1 MQQPST
7 EPTSASRVAHVSSV
21 HARYD
26 VRIFLK
32 ECASL
37 ARHGHAVHLYVADGK
52 GEEERGGVRI
62 HDVGKSRGRLR
73 RLLFKPWALWAAL
86 RRNHEQ
92 IVHFHDPE
100 IIPAALL
107 LHWQGVTVIYDA
119 HEDVPRQILSKRWL
133 PRGTHKLVSRLFER
147 LENFAA
153 RRFAA
158 VVTSTPHIAA
168 RFTAAGA
175 RAVNVNNYPMVDEL
189 ATDRTGGPAATGRS
203 ICYVGGISDIRGI
216 AEIMQALPAARAE
229 LLLAG
234 PFQTPGL
241 EARLRAM
248 PEWRH
253 VRYLGVLDR
262 AGVRDVLTRSQLG
275 VVLLHPVSNY
285 LDSLPIKMF
294 EYMSAGIPVLA
305 SDFPL
310 WRQIIDEAGA
320 GACVDPL
327 NPEAV
332 ARTLT
337 TMLDDP
343 GGLRRQGEAG
353 RQAVQN
359 RYNWANE
366 ERTLLE
372 LYRDLRQPDDNR
384 RR

>member
-1 MQQPST
+1 RASAACRSRTWKLVWNCCCTTCKPTTWKACCGSCASWCPNMQQPST

-158 VVTSTPHIAA
+158 VVTSTPHSAA
-168 RFTAAGA
+168 RFPAAGA
-175 RAVNVNNYPMVDEL
+175 RAVNVNNYPMADEL
-189 ATDRTGGPAATGRS
+189 ATDRTSPAGRAVAPDARS
-203 ICYVGGISDIRGI
+203 ICYVGGISAIRGVK
-216 AEIMQALPAARAE
+216 ELVQALPAANAR

-234 PFQTPGL
+234 PFENL
-241 EARLRAM
+241 AIEAELRAL
-248 PEWRH
+248 PGW
-253 VRYLGVLDR
+253 
-262 AGVRDVLTRSQLG
+262 TR
-275 VVLLHPVSNY
+275 
-285 LDSLPIKMF
+285 
-294 EYMSAGIPVLA
+294 
-305 SDFPL
+305 
-310 WRQIIDEAGA
+310 
-320 GACVDPL
+320 
-327 NPEAV
+327 
-332 ARTLT
+332 
-337 TMLDDP
+337 
-343 GGLRRQGEAG
+343 
-353 RQAVQN
+353 VQ
-359 RYNWANE
+359 Y
-366 ERTLLE
+366 
-372 LYRDLRQPDDNR
+372 
-384 RR
+384 

>member
-175 RAVNVNNYPMVDEL
+175 RAVNVNNYPMADEL
-189 ATDRTGGPAATGRS
+189 ATDRTSPAGRAVAPDARS
-203 ICYVGGISDIRGI
+203 ICYVGGISAIRGVK
-216 AEIMQALPAARAE
+216 ELVQALPAANAR

-234 PFQTPGL
+234 PFENL
-241 EARLRAM
+241 AIEAELRAL
-248 PEWRH
+248 PGWTR
-253 VRYLGVLDR
+253 VQYYGVVDR
-262 AGVRDVLTRSQLG
+262 MGVKDILARSQLG
-275 VVLLHPVSNY
+275 IVLLHPVKNY

-294 EYMSAGIPVLA
+294 EYMSAGLPVLA

-310 WRQIIDEAGA
+310 WREILEEADA

-327 NPEAV
+327 DLGAIE
-332 ARTLT
+332 TMLG
-337 TMLDDP
+337 TMLDAP
-343 GGLRRQGEAG
+343 EKLAKMGQAG
-353 RQAVQN
+353 RMAVET
-359 RYNWANE
+359 RYNWRNE
-366 ERTLLE
+366 EMTLLN
-372 LYRDLRQPDDNR
+372 LYREIC
-384 RR
+384 

>member
-1 MQQPST
+1 MQPPST
-7 EPTSASRVAHVSSV
+7 EPGRAVRVAHLSSV

-37 ARHGHAVHLYVADGK
+37 VRHGYAVHLYVADAK
-52 GEEERGGVRI
+52 DDETRNGVCF
-62 HDVGKSRGRLR
+62 HDVGKSAGRLR
-73 RLLFKPWALWAAL
+73 RMLFRPWALWAAV
-86 RRNHEQ
+86 RRNGER

-133 PRGTHKLVSRLFER
+133 PRGSHKLVARLFET

-153 RRFAA
+153 RRYAA

-168 RFTAAGA
+168 RFAAAGA
-175 RAVNVNNYPMVDEL
+175 RAVNVNNYPMNGELEVDRPAHIE
-189 ATDRTGGPAATGRS
+189 PAAGAAPRD

-216 AEIMQALPAARAE
+216 KEIMQALPAANAR

-241 EARLRAM
+241 EAQLRAM
-248 PEWRH
+248 PEWQY
-253 VRYLGVLDR
+253 VQYQGVVGR
-262 AGVRDVLTRSQLG
+262 AGVRDILARSQLG
-275 VVLLHPVSNY
+275 VVLLHPVRNY

-310 WRQIIDEAGA
+310 WRQIIDTANA
-320 GACVDPL
+320 GACVNPLDPA
-327 NPEAV
+327 AV
-332 ARTLT
+332 VQTLT
-337 TMLDDP
+337 RMLDDP
-343 GGLRRQGEAG
+343 TRLRHQGEAG
-353 RQAVQN
+353 RQAVRA

-366 ERTLLE
+366 ERTLLD
-372 LYRDLRQPDDNR
+372 LYRGLS
-384 RR
+384 

>member
-1 MQQPST
+1 MQPPST
-7 EPTSASRVAHVSSV
+7 EPGNAGRVAHLSSV

-37 ARHGHAVHLYVADGK
+37 ARHGHPVHLYVADGK
-52 GEEERGGVRI
+52 GDETRGGVHI
-62 HDVGKSRGRLR
+62 HDVGRGRGRLR
-73 RLLFKPWALWAAL
+73 RMLFRPWALWAAV
-86 RRNHEQ
+86 RRNRER

-107 LHWQGVTVIYDA
+107 LHWQGVTVVYDA

-133 PRGTHKLVSRLFER
+133 PKGSHRLVARLFEA
-147 LENFAA
+147 LEDFAA

-168 RFTAAGA
+168 RFAAAGA
-175 RAVNVNNYPMVDEL
+175 RAVNVNNYPITSEL
-189 ATDRTGGPAATGRS
+189 AIDREPATSQADAPATRS

-216 AEIMQALPAARAE
+216 SEIMQALPAARAK

-253 VRYLGVLDR
+253 VQYLGVLDR
-262 AGVRDVLTRSQLG
+262 AGVRDVLARSQLG

-310 WRQIIDEAGA
+310 WRQIIDGAGA

-327 NPEAV
+327 DPQAV
-332 ARTLT
+332 AQTLAR
-337 TMLDDP
+337 MLDDP
-343 GGLRRQGEAG
+343 ERLRRQGEAG

-366 ERTLLE
+366 ERTLFE
-372 LYRDLRQPDDNR
+372 LYRSLR
-384 RR
+384 